1 MTIPVSPKRTAF
13 LAAAKERI
21 LVLDGAMGTMI
32 QALQYDEAAFRGAR
46 FADFRRDVRGN
57 NDLLILTQPGA
68 IEEIHAA
75 YLRAGA
81 DIVATNTFSS
91 TSIAQA
97 DYDMSD
103 LAYELNLEG
112 AKLARA
118 AAERVARE
126 DGKPRFVAGAIGPT
140 NRTASI
146 SPDVSNPGYRA
157 VTFDDLRAAYGEQIK
172 GLLDGGADLLLVET
186 IFDTL
191 NAKAALYA
199 IAEITE
205 ERGIDVPVMVSGT
218 ITDKSGRLLS
228 GQLPEAFWNSVRHA
242 KPITIGFNCALGA
255 EDLRAHIADIGRVAD
270 TLVCAYPN
278 AGLPNEFGQ
287 YDESPDY
294 MARLIGEF
302 AAAGLVNV
310 VGGCCGTTPE
320 HISAIAAAVSPH
332 RPRIVPTIE
341 PRLRLS
347 GLEPFALTP
356 AIPFVNVGER
366 TNVTGSARFR
376 KLITAG
382 DYTAA
387 LQVARDQVE
396 NGAQIIDVNMDE
408 GLLDSESAM
417 VTFLNL
423 VAAEPDIA
431 RVPMMID
438 SSKFHV
444 IEAGLKCVQGKP
456 VVNSISMKEGED
468 KFIAE
473 ARIARRHGAAVVVM
487 AFDEKG
493 QADTF
498 ARKTEICKRAYDIL
512 VNRVGFPAEDIIFDP
527 NIFAIATGIEE
538 HNNYG
543 VDFIEAT
550 RWIRQNLPH
559 AHVSGGVSNLSFS
572 FRGNEPVREA
582 MHSVFLYHAIKA
594 GMDMGIVNAGQMI
607 VYDDIDPELR
617 ATCEDVILNRD
628 AGASERLL
636 ALAEKFRGKEKK
648 SEAQDLAWREWP
660 VEKRLSHALVHGITE
675 YIDADTE
682 EARKSAS
689 RPLDVIEGP
698 LMAGMNVVGDLFGDG
713 KMFLPQVVKSARVM
727 KQAVAYLMP
736 FMEEEKARNTAN
748 GIAGDDRHAAGKIV
762 LATVK
767 GDVHDIGKN
776 IVGIVLQCNNF
787 EVIDLG
793 VMVPAAKIIETA
805 KRENA
810 DIVGLSGLI
819 TPSLDEMSF
828 LAGEMQ
834 REGLTVPLLIGGA
847 TTSRVHTAVKI
858 DPNYRS
864 GPVVHV
870 NDASRAVG
878 VAAALLSADNRKAY
892 AAEVRAEYAKIS
904 SAHFRAQADKKRL
917 KLADARANAVPVDFA
932 RTPPKKP
939 TFLGTKSFRQYDL
952 AELVDY
958 IDWTPF
964 FQTWELT
971 GRFPAILDDP
981 KVGQVARSLYDDAR
995 KMLDRIIAE
1004 QWFTAQATIGF
1015 WPANA
1020 QGDDILVYA
1029 DEARKQPIATLHTLR
1044 QQLEKREGR
1053 YNAALSDFIA
1063 PATSGVK
1070 DYIGGF
1076 VVTAG
1081 IGEDAVADR
1090 FKKANDDYSSIL
1102 CKALADRLAEAFAER
1117 MHARIRREFW
1127 GYAPEESLSTED
1139 IILEKYD
1146 GIRPAPGYPA
1156 QPDHTEKATLFK
1168 LLDAENSAG
1177 VKLTESFAM
1186 WPGSSVSGLY
1196 FSHPESFYFGVGK
1209 IERDQVED
1217 YAARKQMTVAEVER
1231 WLAPILNYI
1240 PAQDQS
1246 AQDRAVRVAMPTPVP
1261 SSVTAANGAE
1271 AEELSSH
1278 PQGCTCAFHLAWRKK
1293 KVGVG

>member
-1 MTIPVSPKRTAF
+1 MSVPVSPKRTAL
-13 LAAAKERI
+13 LAAARERI

-32 QALQYDEAAFRGAR
+32 QGLQFDEAAFRGER
-46 FADFRRDVRGN
+46 FKNFHRDLRGN
-57 NDLLILTQPGA
+57 NDLLILTQPQA
-68 IEEIHAA
+68 IEDIHAA
-75 YLRAGA
+75 YLRSGA

-97 DYDMSD
+97 DYDLTD
-103 LAYELNLEG
+103 IVYEMNREG
-112 AKLARA
+112 ARLARS
-118 AAERVARE
+118 AAERVAAE

-146 SPDVSNPGYRA
+146 SPDVANPGYRA
-157 VTFDDLRAAYGEQIK
+157 VTFDDLRKAYGEQVN

-199 IAEITE
+199 ISEICE
-205 ERGIDVPVMVSGT
+205 ARGIDVPVMVSGT

-228 GQLPEAFWNSVRHA
+228 GQMPEAFWNSVRHA
-242 KPITIGFNCALGA
+242 RPITIGFNCALGA
-255 EDLRAHIADIGRVAD
+255 EDLRAHIADISRVAD

-302 AAAGLVNV
+302 ARDGLVNI
-310 VGGCCGTTPE
+310 VGGCCGTTPD
-320 HISAIAAAVSPH
+320 HIAAIASAVAPH
-332 RPRIVPTIE
+332 KPRIVPVIE

-366 TNVTGSARFR
+366 TNVTGSAKFR

-382 DYTAA
+382 DYAAA
-387 LQVARDQVE
+387 LAVARDQVN
-396 NGAQIIDVNMDE
+396 NGAQVIDVNMDE
-408 GLLDSESAM
+408 GLLDSEAAM
-417 VTFLNL
+417 RTFLNL

-431 RVPMMID
+431 RVPVMVD
-438 SSKFHV
+438 SSKFSV
-444 IEAGLKCVQGKP
+444 IETGLKCLQGKP
-456 VVNSISMKEGED
+456 IVNSISLKEGEA
-468 KFIAE
+468 KFIHE
-473 ARIARRHGAAVVVM
+473 AGIARRHGAAVVVM

-498 ARKTEICKRAYDIL
+498 ARKTEICRRAYDIL
-512 VNRVGFPAEDIIFDP
+512 VGQLDFAPEDIIFDP

-543 VDFIEAT
+543 VDFIEAA
-550 RWIRQNLPH
+550 RWIRQNLPG

-594 GMDMGIVNAGQMI
+594 GMDMGIVNAGQMV

-617 ATCEDVILNRD
+617 QVCEDVVLNRD
-628 AGASERLL
+628 PGAAERLL
-636 ALAEKFRGKEKK
+636 ALAEKFRGKQTQAK
-648 SEAQDLAWREWP
+648 EADLAWREWP
-660 VEKRLSHALVHGITE
+660 VEKRLSHALVHGITAFIE
-675 YIDADTE
+675 EDTE
-682 EARKSAS
+682 AARTSAT

-698 LMAGMNVVGDLFGDG
+698 LMAGMNIVGDLFGDG

-736 FMEEEKARNTAN
+736 FMEEEKARNVAN
-748 GIAGDDRHAAGKIV
+748 GAASDGHHTAGKIV

-805 KRENA
+805 KAEKA

-819 TPSLDEMSF
+819 TPSLDEMAF
-828 LAGEMQ
+828 LASEMERQ
-834 REGLTVPLLIGGA
+834 GMRIPLLIGGA

-858 DPNYRS
+858 DPNYRG

-878 VAAALLSADNRKAY
+878 VASSLLSPDKRVAY
-892 AAEVRAEYAKIS
+892 AADIRTEYAKIS
-904 SAHFRAQADKKRL
+904 AAHFRAQSDKKRL
-917 KLADARANAVPVDFA
+917 KLSDARANAVPIDFA
-932 RTPPKKP
+932 KTPPKKP
-939 TFLGTKSFRQYDL
+939 SFLGVRSFKDYDL
-952 AELVDY
+952 AELVSY

-971 GRFPAILDDP
+971 GRFPAILDDA
-981 KVGQVARSLYDDAR
+981 KVGEAARALYDDAR
-995 KMLDRIIAE
+995 KMLDRIVKE
-1004 QWFTAQATIGF
+1004 KWFSARAVIGF

-1020 QGDDILVYA
+1020 VGDDIVIYA
-1029 DEARKQPIATLHTLR
+1029 DESRSRRVATLHALR

-1063 PATSGVK
+1063 PASSGVP
-1070 DYIGGF
+1070 DYVGGF

-1090 FKKANDDYSSIL
+1090 FKNANDDYSSIL

-1117 MHARIRREFW
+1117 MHARVRREFW
-1127 GYAPEESLSTED
+1127 GYAPDEHLSAED
-1139 IILEKYD
+1139 LILEKYQ

-1156 QPDHTEKATLFK
+1156 QPDHTEKKTLFA
-1168 LLDAENSAG
+1168 LLDAERNTG

-1186 WPGSSVSGLY
+1186 WPGSSVSGFY
-1196 FSHPESFYFGVGK
+1196 FSHPESFYIGVGK

-1217 YAARKQMTVAEVER
+1217 YAARKGMTPAEVER
-1231 WLAPILNYI
+1231 WLAPILSYI

-1246 AQDRAVRVAMPTPVP
+1246 APQRAVREVMPARAP
-1261 SSVTAANGAE
+1261 STAAPANDIA
-1271 AEELSSH
+1271 SH
-1278 PQGCTCAFHLAWRKK
+1278 PPGCTCAVHLAWRKK
-1293 KVGVG
+1293 AVGAE